1 MNSRSPHDDYADLA
15 ERVTRLELQIVE
27 LKGIINAAVAEL
39 KGMIEATNARVDGV
53 LARLDEHDRRFD
65 SLEAS
70 MRKLHSTLAF
80 GGISAIITILLGVGG
95 INASML
101 SGMTQAFQVGG
112 DGGAARS
119 ELRRDI
125 NEHAK
130 RIAAIEAQTTEIR
143 KIADDIRRTNEEMRK
158 SNEEMRKSNEE
169 MRKSNDAFKQEVRA
183 ENAQT
188 RREVQEL
195 KALIER
201 RLPPDPR
208 P

>member
-1 MNSRSPHDDYADLA
+1 
-15 ERVTRLELQIVE
+15 
-27 LKGIINAAVAEL
+27 
-39 KGMIEATNARVDGV
+39 
-53 LARLDEHDRRFD
+53 
-65 SLEAS
+65 

-158 SNEEMRKSNEE
+158 SN
-169 MRKSNDAFKQEVRA
+169 DAFKQEVRA

>member
-27 LKGIINAAVAEL
+27 LKGIINAAVGEL

-95 INASML
+95 INALML

-158 SNEEMRKSNEE
+158 SN
-169 MRKSNDAFKQEVRA
+169 DAFKQEVRA